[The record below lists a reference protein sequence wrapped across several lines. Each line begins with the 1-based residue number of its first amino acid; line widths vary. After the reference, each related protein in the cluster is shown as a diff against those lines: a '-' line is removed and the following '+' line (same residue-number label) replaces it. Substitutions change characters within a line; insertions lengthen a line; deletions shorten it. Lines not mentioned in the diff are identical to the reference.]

1 MKKFAATT
9 ALVTALGLT
18 LAACGDPSVAEGGS
32 SAPAEWAAQTADLS
46 GVELTFWAAQ
56 SSVTVPE
63 EVAAAFEKATGAEVT
78 IEVIPD
84 SYEANVQTRV
94 ATGAKPD
101 LAFWQ
106 PTPSMLTAI
115 NAKSN
120 LLSLEG
126 APWIE
131 TMEPS
136 LQDLTG
142 ILDDTRY
149 ATLVASP
156 SVIGVYYNKEVF
168 AANGI
173 TDLPQ
178 NFDEVLAGAR
188 TIEAAGTDAFFEMAG
203 DGWGTQWFPQM
214 LLADDA
220 KAGFWDEV
228 NAGTK
233 TFSSPEM
240 LDSITE
246 YNDLIAEGLFN
257 ADIKTATFNDQGTAL
272 LAGDAAMVVQNNAYV
287 TQLQALA
294 TTDEL
299 NEKIGFF
306 PVSRQGAV
314 ATSIPDQ
321 SNAIVAFNTGDAK
334 RESAARQFMSF
345 WMGEGYPTFV
355 ESTNAVS
362 IVTGVENSP
371 EVPQLVLDIH
381 ASLADTAP
389 SMQAAAVANP
399 DLWLN
404 LVDMIN
410 GVKTP
415 EDVAKATQSQF
426 AELAKAAGVAGF

>member
-1 MKKFAATT
+1 MKKFAAT
-9 ALVTALGLT
+9 AAIVTALGLT
-18 LAACGDPSVAEGGS
+18 LAGCGDPSGADAGS

-56 SSVTVPE
+56 SSVAVPE
-63 EVAAAFEKATGAEVT
+63 EVAATFEKATGAKVT

-131 TMEPS
+131 TMEPD

-149 ATLVASP
+149 ATLIGSP
-156 SVIGVYYNKEVF
+156 SVIGVYYNKDVF

-173 TDLPQ
+173 TELPQ
-178 NFDEVLAGAR
+178 NFDDVLADAAV
-188 TIEAAGTDAFFEMAG
+188 IDAAGVDPFFEMAG

-214 LLADDA
+214 LMADDA

-246 YNDLIAEGLFN
+246 YNDLITEGLFN

-272 LAGDAAMVVQNNAYV
+272 LAGDAAMVVQNNVYL

-299 NEKIGFF
+299 NNKIGFF
-306 PVSRQGAV
+306 PVSRQGTV

-321 SNAIVAFNTGDAK
+321 SNAIVAFNTGDAE

-355 ESTNAVS
+355 ASTNAVS

-371 EVPQLVLDIH
+371 EVPQLALDIH
-381 ASLADTAP
+381 ASQADIAP

>member
-9 ALVTALGLT
+9 AIVTALGLT
-18 LAACGDPSVAEGGS
+18 LAGCSDPSGADTDS
-32 SAPAEWAAQTADLS
+32 AAPAEWAAQTADLS

-63 EVAAAFEKATGAEVT
+63 QVAEAFEKATGAEVT

-120 LLSLEG
+120 LLPIDG

-131 TMEPS
+131 TLEPT

-142 ILDDTRY
+142 ILDGTRY
-149 ATLVASP
+149 ATLVTSP
-156 SVIGVYYNKEVF
+156 SVIGVYYNKDVF

-178 NFDEVLAGAR
+178 NFDDLLTDAR

-220 KAGFWDEV
+220 QAGFWDEV

-240 LDSITE
+240 LDSIAE
-246 YNDLIAEGLFN
+246 YNDLINEGLFN
-257 ADIKTATFNDQGTAL
+257 DDIKTATFNDQGAAL
-272 LAGDAAMVVQNNAYV
+272 LAGDAALVVQNNAYV

-294 TTDEL
+294 STDEL
-299 NEKIGFF
+299 NESIGFF
-306 PVSRQGAV
+306 PVSRQGTV

-321 SNAIVAFNTGDAK
+321 SNAIVAFKTGDAK

-355 ESTNAVS
+355 DSINAVS

-381 ASLADTAP
+381 ASLAETAP

-415 EDVAKATQSQF
+415 EDVAKATQAQF

>member
-9 ALVTALGLT
+9 AIVTALGLT
-18 LAACGDPSVAEGGS
+18 LAGCGDPSGADTGAA
-32 SAPAEWAAQTADLS
+32 APAEWAAQTADLS

-63 EVAAAFEKATGAEVT
+63 EVAAAFEAATGAEVT

-120 LLSLEG
+120 LLPLDG

-131 TMEPS
+131 TMEPN

-156 SVIGVYYNKEVF
+156 SVIGVYYNKDVF

-173 TDLPQ
+173 NEVPQ
-178 NFDEVLAGAR
+178 NLDELLTDAR
-188 TIEAAGTDAFFEMAG
+188 AIEAAGTDAFFEMAG

-246 YNDLIAEGLFN
+246 YNDLINEGLFN
-257 ADIKTATFNDQGTAL
+257 DDIKTATFNDQGTAL
-272 LAGDAAMVVQNNAYV
+272 LAGEAAMVVQNNAYV

-299 NEKIGFF
+299 NDSIGFF
-306 PVSRQGAV
+306 PISRSGAV

-321 SNAIVAFNTGDAK
+321 SNAIVAFKTGDAE

-362 IVTGVENSP
+362 IVTGVENAP

-381 ASLADTAP
+381 ASQVDTAP

>member
-9 ALVTALGLT
+9 AIVTALGLT
-18 LAACGDPSVAEGGS
+18 LAGCGDPSGADAGA
-32 SAPAEWAAQTADLS
+32 SAPAEWADQNADLS

-56 SSVTVPE
+56 SSVSVPE
-63 EVAAAFEKATGAEVT
+63 EVAAAFEEATGAEVT

-115 NAKSN
+115 NAKNN
-120 LLSLEG
+120 LLPLDG
-126 APWIE
+126 APWVE

-142 ILDDTRY
+142 ILDGTRY

-156 SVIGVYYNKEVF
+156 SVIGVYYNKDVF

-173 TDLPQ
+173 SEVPQ
-178 NFDEVLAGAR
+178 NVDELLTDAR
-188 TIEAAGTDAFFEMAG
+188 AIEAAGTDAFFEMAG

-240 LDSITE
+240 LDAITE
-246 YNDLIAEGLFN
+246 YDDLITEGLFN
-257 ADIKTATFNDQGTAL
+257 DDIKTATFNDQGAAL
-272 LAGDAAMVVQNNAYV
+272 LAGEAAMVVQNNAYM
-287 TQLQALA
+287 TQLQAMA

-299 NEKIGFF
+299 DASIGFF
-306 PVSRQGAV
+306 PISREGTT

-321 SNAIVAFNTGDAK
+321 SNAIVAFNTGDAE
-334 RESAARQFMSF
+334 RQAAARQFMSF

-381 ASLADTAP
+381 ATLTDTAP

-410 GVKTP
+410 DVKTP

>member
-9 ALVTALGLT
+9 AIVTALGLT
-18 LAACGDPSVAEGGS
+18 LAGCSDPSGADTDS
-32 SAPAEWAAQTADLS
+32 AAPAEWAAQTADLS

-63 EVAAAFEKATGAEVT
+63 QVAEAFEKATGAEVT

-120 LLSLEG
+120 LLPIDG

-131 TMEPS
+131 TLEPT

-142 ILDDTRY
+142 ILDGTRY
-149 ATLVASP
+149 ATLVTSP
-156 SVIGVYYNKEVF
+156 SVIGVYYNKDVF

-178 NFDEVLAGAR
+178 NFDDLLTDAR

-220 KAGFWDEV
+220 QAGFWDEV

-240 LDSITE
+240 LDSIAE
-246 YNDLIAEGLFN
+246 YNDLINEGLFN
-257 ADIKTATFNDQGTAL
+257 DDIKTATFNDQGAAL
-272 LAGDAAMVVQNNAYV
+272 LAGDAALVVQNNAYV

-294 TTDEL
+294 STDEL
-299 NEKIGFF
+299 NESIGFF
-306 PVSRQGAV
+306 PVSRQGTV

-321 SNAIVAFNTGDAK
+321 SNAIVAFKTGDAK

-355 ESTNAVS
+355 DSINAVS

-381 ASLADTAP
+381 ASLAETAP

-415 EDVAKATQSQF
+415 EDVAKATQLQF

>member
-1 MKKFAATT
+1 MKKLVTTT
-9 ALVTALGLT
+9 AIVTALGLT
-18 LAACGDPSVAEGGS
+18 LAGCSDPSGS
-32 SAPAEWAAQTADLS
+32 GTDSAGPVEWAAQTADLS
-46 GVELTFWAAQ
+46 GVELTVWAAQ
-56 SSVTVPE
+56 STVTVPE

-84 SYEANVQTRV
+84 SYESNVQTRV
-94 ATGAKPD
+94 ATGATPD

-115 NAKSN
+115 NAEAN
-120 LLSLEG
+120 LLPLDG
-126 APWIE
+126 APWVE

-149 ATLVASP
+149 ATLISSP
-156 SVIGVYYNKEVF
+156 SVIGVYYNKDVF

-173 TDLPQ
+173 TDVPQ

-220 KAGFWDEV
+220 KAGFWDDV

-240 LDSITE
+240 LDAITD
-246 YNDLIAEGLFN
+246 YDDLIAEGLFN
-257 ADIKTATFNDQGTAL
+257 ADITTATFNDQGTAL

-287 TQLQALA
+287 TQLQSLA

-299 NEKIGFF
+299 DEKIGFF
-306 PVSRQGAV
+306 PVSRAGTV

-321 SNAIVAFNTGDAK
+321 SNAIVAFKTGDAE

-345 WMGEGYPTFV
+345 WMGEGYPDFV
-355 ESTNAVS
+355 ASTNAVS
-362 IVTGVENSP
+362 IMTGVENSP
-371 EVPQLVLDIH
+371 DAPQLVLDIH

-410 GVKTP
+410 EVKTP
-415 EDVAKATQSQF
+415 SEVAEATQSQF

>member
-9 ALVTALGLT
+9 AIVTALGLT
-18 LAACGDPSVAEGGS
+18 LAGCGDPSGADAGA
-32 SAPAEWAAQTADLS
+32 SAPAEWADQNADLS

-56 SSVTVPE
+56 SSVSVPE
-63 EVAAAFEKATGAEVT
+63 EVAAAFEEATGAEVT

-115 NAKSN
+115 NAKNN
-120 LLSLEG
+120 LLPLDG
-126 APWIE
+126 APWVE

-142 ILDDTRY
+142 ILDGTRY
-149 ATLVASP
+149 ATLVTSP
-156 SVIGVYYNKEVF
+156 SVIGVYYNKDVF

-173 TDLPQ
+173 SEVPQ
-178 NFDEVLAGAR
+178 NVDELLTDAR
-188 TIEAAGTDAFFEMAG
+188 AIEAAGTDAFFEMAG

-240 LDSITE
+240 LDAITE
-246 YNDLIAEGLFN
+246 YDDLITEGLFN
-257 ADIKTATFNDQGTAL
+257 DDIKTATFNDQGAAL
-272 LAGDAAMVVQNNAYV
+272 LAGEAAMVVQNNAYM
-287 TQLQALA
+287 TQLQAIA

-299 NEKIGFF
+299 DASIGFF
-306 PVSRQGAV
+306 PISREGTT

-321 SNAIVAFNTGDAK
+321 SNAIVAFNTGDAE
-334 RESAARQFMSF
+334 RQAAARQFMSF

-381 ASLADTAP
+381 ATLTDTAP

-410 GVKTP
+410 DVKTP